1 MKIADIIDNI
11 KDIFKKDEPKD
22 EPKENPFLLVPGGA
36 EDDIRKVMSKDEI
49 NKRFGSR
56 DSTDWSKDQ
65 RTRDGWR

>member
-36 EDDIRKVMSKDEI
+36 EDDIRKVMSTDEI

>member
-11 KDIFKKDEPKD
+11 KDIFKKDKPEK
-22 EPKENPFLLVPGGA
+22 NPFLLTPGGA

-56 DSTDWSKDQ
+56 NSTDWSKDQ